1 MKILKN
7 MESELNKQIN
17 AELYSAYL
25 YLAMSANF
33 EAVNLRGFASWM
45 KVQAQ
50 EEMTHAM
57 KIYNYTF
64 ERVGRVVLESIDK
77 PQAKWESPLDAFEAA
92 YEHEQKVTAMIDKL
106 LKLATEEKDNASIS
120 MLQWFVDEQVEEEA
134 SANDIV
140 QKLKLIK
147 GAPGGLFMLDKEL
160 GQRVF
165 KLETG

>member
-1 MKILKN
+1 
-7 MESELNKQIN
+7 
-17 AELYSAYL
+17 
-25 YLAMSANF
+25 
-33 EAVNLRGFASWM
+33 
-45 KVQAQ
+45 
-50 EEMTHAM
+50 
-57 KIYNYTF
+57 
-64 ERVGRVVLESIDK
+64 
-77 PQAKWESPLDAFEAA
+77 
-92 YEHEQKVTAMIDKL
+92 
-106 LKLATEEKDNASIS
+106 

>member
-1 MKILKN
+1 
-7 MESELNKQIN
+7 
-17 AELYSAYL
+17 
-25 YLAMSANF
+25 
-33 EAVNLRGFASWM
+33 
-45 KVQAQ
+45 
-50 EEMTHAM
+50 
-57 KIYNYTF
+57 
-64 ERVGRVVLESIDK
+64 
-77 PQAKWESPLDAFEAA
+77 
-92 YEHEQKVTAMIDKL
+92 MIDKL

>member
-1 MKILKN
+1 

-25 YLAMSANF
+25 YLAMSANL
-33 EAVNLRGFASWM
+33 EAANLRGFASWM

-57 KIYNYTF
+57 KIYNYIF
-64 ERVGRVVLESIDK
+64 ERVGRAVLEAIDK
-77 PQAKWESPLDAFEAA
+77 PQTKWESPLDAFEAA

-106 LKLATEEKDNASIS
+106 LKLAAEEKDNASIS

-165 KLETG
+165 KPE